1 MGPKLIYLVG
11 LPGSGKSRYAE
22 TWMLDHPDSI
32 YISSDRIRGE
42 LYGDENCQDDP
53 GRVFDLMQKRTLDAL
68 KEGKEVIYDATNVVR
83 KNRIALLKNIP
94 NAIVRG
100 GYVEAVN
107 KVCVVVWAKLEDC
120 INRDSFRDRHVG
132 EKVIMKMAKRFQTP
146 WYDEGWNEIQIYRDE
161 LDCYHYDDFNLD
173 IPHDNPHH
181 PGTIQEHVQRVIHE
195 VVRLKE
201 HAGHEYNISTEDA
214 SVLLKVAMFHDIG
227 KPLTKT
233 FVNKKNETTEI
244 AHYYDHQNVSA
255 YITLGSKFLSAQD
268 DALFV
273 SYLVNMHMEPFFSE
287 SNYYKNMKMD
297 IRRLVE
303 LFNECDRAGA

>member
-22 TWMLDHPDSI
+22 NLMLKHPDSVC
-32 YISSDRIRGE
+32 ISSDKIRGE
-42 LYGDENCQDDP
+42 LYGDENCQDNP

-68 KEGKEVIYDATNVVR
+68 KEGKTVIYDATNVVR
-83 KNRIALLKNIP
+83 KNRIAFLKNIP
-94 NAIVRG
+94 DAIIRG
-100 GYVEAVN
+100 DYIEYFSR
-107 KVCVVVWAKLEDC
+107 VCVIVWARLEDC
-120 INRDSFRDRHVG
+120 INRDAARDRRVG

-146 WYDEGWNEIQIYRDE
+146 WYDEGWNQIEIYRNE
-161 LDCYHYDDFNLD
+161 LDCYNYDDFNLN

-181 PGTIQEHVQRVIHE
+181 LGTIQEHVQRVLHE
-195 VVRLKE
+195 VIKLKE
-201 HAGHEYNISTEDA
+201 NRGCEYNISAEDA
-214 SVLLKVAMFHDIG
+214 GTLLKVAMFHDIG

-233 FVNKKNETTEI
+233 FVNKKNEITEV

-268 DALFV
+268 DALFI
-273 SYLVNMHMEPFFSE
+273 SYLVNMHMEPFFGE
-287 SNYYKNMKMD
+287 SNYYRNMKMD
-297 IRRLVE
+297 IKKLVE